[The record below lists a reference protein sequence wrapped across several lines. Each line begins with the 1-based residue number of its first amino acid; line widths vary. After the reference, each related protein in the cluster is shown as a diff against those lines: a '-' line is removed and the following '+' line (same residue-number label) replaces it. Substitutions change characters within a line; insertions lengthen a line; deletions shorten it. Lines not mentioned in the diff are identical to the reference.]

1 MMWKKSW
8 TWRATTNDAH
18 KWSGRMAPWCTSHG
32 NTSQWDAAEW
42 DQEIQKKCPGI
53 CCPINCWCS
62 YKLRKKASKKHS
74 AVTELRKKGR
84 FDVVAHRLPQA
95 PVDERP
101 MEMTVGLIRS
111 DVCWGLQMH
120 RRWTTRNY
128 WIVWNGGARKTTLMS
143 KLNNEFIRASKD
155 FEVSIWV
162 VVSRLASVGEVQV
175 IRNKWDIPDHKWRNR
190 TEDEKAVGK

>member
-8 TWRATTNDAH
+8 NWRATTNDAH

-101 MEMTVGLIRS
+101 MEMTLGL
-111 DVCWGLQMH
+111 DLMYAEVCKC
-120 RRWTTRNY
+120 
-128 WIVWNGGARKTTLMS
+128 I
-143 KLNNEFIRASKD
+143 
-155 FEVSIWV
+155 
-162 VVSRLASVGEVQV
+162 
-175 IRNKWDIPDHKWRNR
+175 
-190 TEDEKAVGK
+190 EDEQLGIIGLYGMGVPEKLPSWANWIMSSSEQARTLKSPLGL